1 MAAGK
6 GGRMFTDRQS
16 QLLQDSTAH
25 HSVAQHSTAQL
36 FLLLYAIRLAGWLQH
51 CNLSLS
57 AQHSTAQLSTAQHS
71 SAQLSSAPA
80 VMTMTSTVVVVPV
93 TMSSRTRN
101 FQIVDKTSATG
112 GRTGVLK
119 YGML

>member
-57 AQHSTAQLSTAQHS
+57 LSTAQHSTAQHS

-112 GRTGVLK
+112 GRTGVLN